1 VHDHFEAK
9 GVRGEI
15 VIVIAGKAV
24 SKKSKKSS
32 TADVESEDWM
42 DESDEA

>member
-1 VHDHFEAK
+1 VHDHFDAK

-24 SKKSKKSS
+24 SKKSKKSN
-32 TADVESEDWM
+32 TEDTEPEEGMNDSE
-42 DESDEA
+42 EV